1 MKDVESNV
9 KSLVNL
15 NALAKSIF
23 SETIEMGFNSNDYVK
38 LMNEILDMTM
48 RSDISPT
55 LNSTSGENN
64 LKLKRELPISTN
76 HLIIRDYNQK
86 TDKEILRKWF
96 EEENNK
102 LFLLSTS
109 SKSNLEIDTI
119 ENNERNIFATITL
132 LDKTPIGLLALI
144 NIDRKNSKGEMRKMI
159 GEDCERGKGYAKE
172 ATKLWL
178 KYCSEVLDVNKIYI
192 NTIETN
198 IKNITINRH
207 LGFQVEGL
215 LKKECVIND
224 VEHDILRMAFF
235 KNP

>member
-109 SKSNLEIDTI
+109 AKSNLEIDTI

-178 KYCSEVLDVNKIYI
+178 KYCSEVLGVNKIYI

>member
-159 GEDCERGKGYAKE
+159 GEVSERGKGYAKE

>member
-1 MKDVESNV
+1 MKDFESNV

-109 SKSNLEIDTI
+109 AKSNLEIDSI
-119 ENNERNIFATITL
+119 GNDERNIFAIITL

-159 GEDCERGKGYAKE
+159 GEVSERGKGYAKE

>member
-1 MKDVESNV
+1 MKEFESNV
-9 KSLVNL
+9 KSLINL

-23 SETIEMGFNSNDYVK
+23 SETIEMGFKSNDYVK

-48 RSDISPT
+48 RNDISPT
-55 LNSTSGENN
+55 VTSTSEENN
-64 LKLKRELPISTN
+64 LKLKQELPITTD
-76 HLIIRDYNQK
+76 HLLIRDYNSK
-86 TDKEILRKWF
+86 TDKEILRGWF

-102 LFLLSTS
+102 LFLLSTTA
-109 SKSNLEIDTI
+109 KSNLDIDTLI
-119 ENNERNIFATITL
+119 NDERNLFAIITL

-159 GEDCERGKGYAKE
+159 GEVSERGKGYAKE
-172 ATKLWL
+172 ATKIWL
-178 KYCSEVLDVNKIYI
+178 KYCSEVLGINKIYI

-224 VEHDILRMAFF
+224 IEHDILRMAYF

>member
-1 MKDVESNV
+1 MTDFESNV

-48 RSDISPT
+48 KSEISPT
-55 LNSTSGENN
+55 NN
-64 LKLKRELPISTN
+64 TESEEKNFQLKRDLPITTD
-76 HLIIRDYNQK
+76 HLIIRDYNSA
-86 TDKEILRKWF
+86 TDKKVIVKWF

-102 LFLLSTS
+102 LFLLSTTA
-109 SKSNLEIDTI
+109 KSNLEIDTI
-119 ENNERNIFATITL
+119 VNNERNLFATITL
-132 LDKTPIGLLALI
+132 LNKTPIGLLALI

-159 GEDCERGKGYAKE
+159 GEVSERGKGYAKE

-178 KYCSEVLDVNKIYI
+178 KYCSEVLDINKIYI

-224 VEHDILRMAFF
+224 VEHDILRMAYF

>member
-1 MKDVESNV
+1 MKDFESDV

-23 SETIEMGFNSNDYVK
+23 SETIEMGFKSNDYVK

-48 RSDISPT
+48 KSNISQTVSSNDEEKLTKLKTDLPIT
-55 LNSTSGENN
+55 TNN
-64 LKLKRELPISTN
+64 LL
-76 HLIIRDYNQK
+76 IRDYNPK
-86 TDKEILRKWF
+86 TDKKILQKWF

-102 LFLLSTS
+102 LFLLSTT
-109 SKSNLEIDTI
+109 SKSNLDIETI
-119 ENNERNIFATITL
+119 ENNERNLFATITL
-132 LDKTPIGLLALI
+132 LDKTPIGLIALI
-144 NIDRKNSKGEMRKMI
+144 NIDKKNSKGEMRKMI
-159 GEDCERGKGYAKE
+159 GEVSERGKGFAKE
-172 ATKLWL
+172 ATKIWL
-178 KYCSEVLDVNKIYI
+178 KYCSEVLGINKIYI

-224 VEHDILRMAFF
+224 VEHDILRMAYF